1 MTLRTLIASV
11 VPQATQDP
19 TPQSFAVQSN
29 PQVARAAS
37 PAVSTSSDETAQ
49 HGVGVEGVDGV
60 AGPRGVS
67 SRLTHFAPSHHSV
80 AQVTLIKTP
89 GEKSSTSLFPQIFKK
104 RKLRKL
110 KVLGFMPIM
119 ALLLTPAVVFAG
131 VLA

>member
-1 MTLRTLIASV
+1 MTLRTLIESV

-19 TPQSFAVQSN
+19 TPMPVAVQSN
-29 PQVARAAS
+29 HQVARAAS

-60 AGPRGVS
+60 ARPRGVS
-67 SRLTHFAPSHHSV
+67 SRLTHVGSSHHSV
-80 AQVTLIKTP
+80 AQAALNKTP
-89 GEKSSTSLFPQIFKK
+89 GFITKNLALFVSKNQ
-104 RKLRKL
+104 KL

-119 ALLLTPAVVFAG
+119 ALLLIPAVVFAG

>member
-1 MTLRTLIASV
+1 MTLRSLIASV
-11 VPQATQDP
+11 VSQATQDS
-19 TPQSFAVQSN
+19 TPRSVAVQSN

-60 AGPRGVS
+60 AEPRWVS
-67 SRLTHFAPSHHSV
+67 SRLTHFGSSHHKV
-80 AQVTLIKTP
+80 EQAALNKTP
-89 GEKSSTSLFPQIFKK
+89 RVNIFKK
-104 RKLRKL
+104 RTLSKL